1 MPRQR
6 LYVGTLY
13 GKPCMVKE
21 RFAKQYR
28 HPELDAK
35 LTHRRIL
42 QVVRNQASFD

>member
-1 MPRQR
+1 
-6 LYVGTLY
+6 
-13 GKPCMVKE
+13 MVKE

-42 QVVRNQASFD
+42 QVAPHRITEC